1 MPTSFQSSRPI
12 VVDSELPAQTT
23 ATNGRALVSNGVTAS
38 WNTVLSMIGT
48 NPGQSQPNTVLN
60 AILPSQTGNANR
72 VLQTNG
78 TSSSWVD
85 QFATRSLT
93 TNGHQRLPSG
103 LLIQWGT
110 GTSSTGGLS
119 TVTFPIAFP
128 SQCFVVMANERSAG
142 GWGTGPMLPTIHAPT
157 GAATTTSVTIASVR
171 ITATGAPQEQT
182 GLAYAWVALGI

>member
-60 AILPSQTGNANR
+60 AILPSQTGNADR

-103 LLIQWGT
+103 LLVQWGI
-110 GTSSTGGLS
+110 GGS
-119 TVTFPIAFP
+119 GAGGESVVTFPIAFP
-128 SQCFVVMANERSAG
+128 TQCFLVLVNEASAN
-142 GWGTGPMLPTIHAPT
+142 GWGTPITSTTVHAQ
-157 GAATTTSVTIASVR
+157 
-171 ITATGAPQEQT
+171 ATGASTTQVAVRSVSILPDGTVSPQT
-182 GLAYAWVALGI
+182 GLGYVWFAIGV